1 MASSSKHGPGWGR
14 AAGQRPLSALY
25 EARPVWLTRSLGTWE
40 PGGQVRTRVLD
51 QILQASLSLR
61 PGPAVW
67 HPRMAE
73 MSSAG
78 SSFNPPMSGC
88 RPSLCSVFLCR
99 LCCLYIPCYNLSGP
113 KTYPKDAVK
122 KSEHKKKKKKASTL
136 EFQGCYEALSRELHL
151 YKNGGWYP
159 SKETVRNRVE
169 GYGLWRLTAIDSSPT
184 HCIDCLVTLGFSEPQ
199 FPLLQ
204 NRGEMLCLRGMCGSE
219 EGGTHVG
226 LQQRR
231 RRDPHGSVTRAGS
244 VRCE

>member
-122 KSEHKKKKKKASTL
+122 KSKHKKKKKSEYIRISGLLRSTI
-136 EFQGCYEALSRELHL
+136 QGTAL
-151 YKNGGWYP
+151 
-159 SKETVRNRVE
+159 
-169 GYGLWRLTAIDSSPT
+169 I
-184 HCIDCLVTLGFSEPQ
+184 
-199 FPLLQ
+199 
-204 NRGEMLCLRGMCGSE
+204 
-219 EGGTHVG
+219 
-226 LQQRR
+226 
-231 RRDPHGSVTRAGS
+231 
-244 VRCE
+244 